1 MSDQIP
7 LSWEQVKTP
16 TLPPDNPK
24 SITSPESTMVQKM
37 CFFQPLVSQIHTEL
51 LEIQNGHWPSF
62 VGPET

>member
-24 SITSPESTMVQKM
+24 SITSPESTMVKKM
-37 CFFQPLVSQIHTEL
+37 CFFSALSLSDSHRDIRNPKWALAL
-51 LEIQNGHWPSF
+51 LCRP
-62 VGPET
+62 